1 MLHVLN
7 IVFIII
13 GVQAGLLAFAFL
25 FVIRVRLKRQNTQIN
40 KRFGFEEKRNNRVI
54 SNVDE
59 FGKYGED
66 LVNDTIGESKINSY
80 VFYNYKIEER
90 NSSHQIDEIVVNKRG
105 VFVIE
110 TKHMRG
116 TIYGNRDQRKWKQC
130 KEREVKSFFNP
141 ILQNKTH
148 IYALKKILPRNVD
161 IKSLVVFIDSNI
173 ENVKA
178 DDVILLNELN
188 AKLNVGEEVFTN
200 EQALMIAYRIEKN
213 RSNISDEEHVKNV
226 KENQWRIQNGICP
239 NCGGQLVVKEGK
251 YGQFYGCSNYPKC
264 KFTKQID

>member
-1 MLHVLN
+1 MLHALN

-25 FVIRVRLKRQNTQIN
+25 FVIRVRLKRQDTQIN
-40 KRFGFEEKRNNRVI
+40 KRFGFEQRWNRGI
-54 SNVDE
+54 SNVEDV
-59 FGKYGED
+59 GKYGEY
-66 LVNDTIGESKINSY
+66 LVNKTIGESKINSY

-110 TKHMRG
+110 TKNMGG
-116 TIYGNRDQRKWKQC
+116 TIYGYRDQREWKQY
-130 KEREVKSFFNP
+130 KKQEVKSFFNP

-173 ENVKA
+173 ENVRA

-188 AKLNVGEEVFTN
+188 AKLNAGEEVLTN
-200 EQALMIAYRIEKN
+200 EQALMIAYRIETN